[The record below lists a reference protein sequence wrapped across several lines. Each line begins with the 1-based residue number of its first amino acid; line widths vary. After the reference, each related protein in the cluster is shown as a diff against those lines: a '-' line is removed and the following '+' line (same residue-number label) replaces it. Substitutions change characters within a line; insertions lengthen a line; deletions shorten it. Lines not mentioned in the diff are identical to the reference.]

1 MINYDKCMSA
11 DEIYSVIGELSE
23 SSMSELKQLGFVQ
36 GMNQKE
42 LIELFDKTS
51 EKTFDELGN
60 LNIFGPVL
68 TFDQILQLSSG
79 VDANGIPNSFG
90 ALSIDTYEEGEEPV
104 QYANV
109 SFGAPVINIYGAGGC
124 AVITVDF
131 DTANLFEYRR
141 TRDLLGEWIEK
152 KGSPDF
158 NNKLLSVT
166 IFPTA
171 TNGELMV
178 VFHEL
183 VYAQGVQMDD
193 NIYRIIMAFD
203 GNQTQEVMDSG
214 INLTELNSTVEAEI
228 ARREEEM
235 KEYAER
241 NMAEEQENASNE
253 MDSMYEEAFTPS
265 YLAENDEITD
275 EDYESDYFDDDNDED
290 GTQDDDWMR
299 ISK

>member
-1 MINYDKCMSA
+1 MSA
-11 DEIYSVIGELSE
+11 EEIYGVLGELSE
-23 SSMSELKQLGFVQ
+23 NAENELKQLGLKPD
-36 GMNQKE
+36 MDQKE
-42 LIELFDKTS
+42 LIALFDKTS
-51 EKTFDELGN
+51 NETFDELVN
-60 LNIFGPVL
+60 LNIFGSVL
-68 TFDQILQLSSG
+68 TFDQILQLASG

-90 ALSIDTYEEGEEPV
+90 ALSIDTYEEGEEPT

-109 SFGAPVINIYGAGGC
+109 SFGAPTINIYGAGGC
-124 AVITVDF
+124 AVVTLDF

-171 TNGELMV
+171 TNGELML

-183 VYAQGVQMDD
+183 VFAQGMPLDD

-203 GNQTQEVMDSG
+203 GNQTQEIMNSG
-214 INLTELNSTVEAEI
+214 INLTELNKAVEAEI
-228 ARREEEM
+228 ARREEEI
-235 KEYAER
+235 KEYKSR
-241 NMAEEQENASNE
+241 QMAEDQEEEAGKL
-253 MDSMYEEAFTPS
+253 DSMYEEAFTPS
-265 YLAENDEITD
+265 YLAENDEISD
-275 EDYESDYFDDDNDED
+275 QDYDSDYFQDDSEEDE
-290 GTQDDDWMR
+290 TEDDDWMR

>member
-1 MINYDKCMSA
+1 MSA
-11 DEIYSVIGELSE
+11 EEIYGVLGELSE
-23 SSMSELKQLGFVQ
+23 SSMSELRQLGFKQ
-36 GMNQKE
+36 GMDQKE
-42 LIELFDKTS
+42 LIDLFDKSS
-51 EKTFDELGN
+51 EQTFDELVN

-68 TFDQILQLSSG
+68 TFDQILQLASG

-124 AVITVDF
+124 AVVTADF

-141 TRDLLGEWIEK
+141 TRDLLAEWIEK

-171 TNGELMV
+171 TNGELML

-183 VYAQGVQMDD
+183 VFAQGMPLDD

-203 GNQTQEVMDSG
+203 GNQTQEITNSR
-214 INLTELNSTVEAEI
+214 INLADLNKAVEAEI
-228 ARREEEM
+228 ARREEERR
-235 KEYAER
+235 EYASQ
-241 NMAEEQENASNE
+241 NIVVEQEERTN
-253 MDSMYEEAFTPS
+253 DLDGMYEEAFTPS

-275 EDYESDYFDDDNDED
+275 EDYDSDYFEDNSEKDE
-290 GTQDDDWMR
+290 TEDDDWMR